1 MRRYD
6 FIFLILSGIFLS
18 SLVIANSLVFKF
30 FDVSLPFVGVV
41 TLSVGTIPYPVTFL
55 CTDLISELYGKKRAD
70 ALVLTGL
77 LVSGYLLL
85 VMEVGRI
92 APVSRLQDAAAV
104 QGHYEAVFGQSTRAI
119 FASMVAY
126 LMAQFLDVR
135 LYHFWRRLTNGKH
148 LWLRNNGSTML
159 SQLVDTAAVVT
170 ILFYGV
176 WTQEQIAVVIASG
189 YAFKLLVALLDTPLL
204 YLTAHWLRDIEDES
218 RAQGLIGEAA

>member
-104 QGHYEAVFGQSTRAI
+104 QGHYEAVFGQSARAI

-126 LMAQFLDVR
+126 LLAQFLDVR

-189 YAFKLLVALLDTPLL
+189 YAFKLLAALLDTPLL

>member
-1 MRRYD
+1 MRRYN

-18 SLVIANSLVFKF
+18 RLVIANSLVFQF

-55 CTDLISELYGKKRAD
+55 CTDLISELYGKKRAN

-104 QGHYEAVFGQSTRAI
+104 QGHYEAVFGQSARAI

-126 LMAQFLDVR
+126 LLAQFLDVR

-204 YLTAHWLRDIEDES
+204 YLTAHWLRDIENES
-218 RAQGLIGEAA
+218 RAKGLIGEAA

>member
-104 QGHYEAVFGQSTRAI
+104 QGHYEAVFGQSARAI

-126 LMAQFLDVR
+126 LLAQFLDVR

-204 YLTAHWLRDIEDES
+204 YLTAHWLRDIENES

>member
-6 FIFLILSGIFLS
+6 FVFLILSGIFLA

-41 TLSVGTIPYPVTFL
+41 TLSVGVIPYPVTFL

-70 ALVLTGL
+70 AVVVTGL
-77 LVSGYLLL
+77 LVSAYLLL
-85 VMEVGRI
+85 VLQIGRA
-92 APVSRLQDAAAV
+92 APVSHLQNAAAV
-104 QGHYEAVFGQSTRAI
+104 QGHYEAVFGQTARAV
-119 FASMVAY
+119 FASMAAY
-126 LMAQFLDVR
+126 LLAQFLDVR

-159 SQLVDTAAVVT
+159 SQLVDTVAVVT

-176 WTQEQIAVVIASG
+176 WTREQIAAVIASG
-189 YAFKLLVALLDTPLL
+189 YAYKLLVALLDTPLM
-204 YLTAHWLRDIEDES
+204 YLASRRLRDIEDES
-218 RAQGLIGEAA
+218 RAQGLIHETA

>member
-92 APVSRLQDAAAV
+92 APVSRLQDATAV
-104 QGHYEAVFGQSTRAI
+104 QGHYEAVFGQSARAI

-126 LMAQFLDVR
+126 LLAQFLDVR

-204 YLTAHWLRDIEDES
+204 YLTAHWLRDIENES

>member
-6 FIFLILSGIFLS
+6 FVFLFLSGIFLA

-41 TLSVGTIPYPVTFL
+41 TLSVGVIPYPVTFL

-70 ALVLTGL
+70 AVVITGL

-85 VMEVGRI
+85 ILQIGRV
-92 APVSRLQDAAAV
+92 APVSHLQDATAI
-104 QGHYEAVFGQSTRAI
+104 QEHYEAVFGQTARAI

-126 LMAQFLDVR
+126 LLAQFLDVR
-135 LYHFWRRLTNGKH
+135 LYHFWRRLTGGKH

-159 SQLVDTAAVVT
+159 SQLVDTVAVVT

-176 WTQEQIAVVIASG
+176 WTREQLVAVIASG
-189 YAFKLLVALLDTPLL
+189 YAFKLLAALLDTPLM
-204 YLTAHWLRDIEDES
+204 YLAVRRLRDIEDES
-218 RAQGLIGEAA
+218 RSMGLIRDTA